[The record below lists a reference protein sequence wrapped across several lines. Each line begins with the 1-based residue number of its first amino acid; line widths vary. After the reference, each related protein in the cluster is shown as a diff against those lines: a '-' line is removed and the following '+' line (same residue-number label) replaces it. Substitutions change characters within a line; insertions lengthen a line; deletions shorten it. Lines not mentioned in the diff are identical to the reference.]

1 MKASDWCIF
10 QDKTIRI
17 LLLYKL
23 SLSANIQLGTLAKF
37 HAIENFQRFQN
48 IGLLDRSLE
57 ALVTG
62 SRCVRLRNPNCHVK
76 YFGERFQRMLLK
88 GSADL
93 S

>member
-23 SLSANIQLGTLAKF
+23 SLSANKRLGTLVKF

-48 IGLLDRSLE
+48 TGLIDRRLE
-57 ALVTG
+57 GASHQEIAL
-62 SRCVRLRNPNCHVK
+62 SIIWK
-76 YFGERFQRMLLK
+76 
-88 GSADL
+88 S
-93 S
+93 

>member
-23 SLSANIQLGTLAKF
+23 SLSANKRLGTLVKF

-48 IGLLDRSLE
+48 TSRWRWF
-57 ALVTG
+57 TG
-62 SRCVRLRNPNCHVK
+62 DGADYDSEIPNCHVK
-76 YFGERFQRMLLK
+76 YFGERFQRMLFK